1 MLTQKGTKTLYTK
14 RLVLRRFTMED
25 VQPMFDTW
33 ANDLRVTR
41 FLTWEPHGTPEV
53 TGRLMAQWCADY

>member
-25 VQPMFDTW
+25 VQPMFETW
-33 ANDLRVTR
+33 ANDPRVTR
-41 FLTWEPHGTPEV
+41 
-53 TGRLMAQWCADY
+53 RLPDS